1 MGSETRKP
9 GDLARIQEVE
19 RARASF
25 VVYRDDQ
32 DEQRVLV
39 LETGVPALIGRRET
53 CQVALPWDDR
63 VSRVHA
69 ELVPVGGQWA
79 VVDDGSTNGTF
90 VNGERVMRRR
100 RLSDR
105 DVVRVGHTQILFRQP
120 TPGETGSTMME
131 DWPKVAP
138 VTEAQ
143 RRVLVALCRP
153 CLTDRLAP
161 PATNAQIAAELHL
174 TVEAVKQHL
183 RALGAKFAVAGLPQN
198 QKRTRLVRLAIEGG
212 VVTPADAEP

>member
-9 GDLARIQEVE
+9 GDLARIQEAE
-19 RARASF
+19 RARSSF

-32 DEQRVLV
+32 DEQYVLV
-39 LETGVPALIGRRET
+39 LEAGTPALIGRRET
-53 CQVALPWDDR
+53 CAVALPWDDR

-100 RLSDR
+100 RLADR
-105 DVVRVGHTQILFRQP
+105 DAVRVGHTQLLFRQP
-120 TPGETGSTMME
+120 ALGETGSTMME
-131 DWPKVAP
+131 DRPEVAP
-138 VTEAQ
+138 VTDAQ

-153 CLTDRLAP
+153 CLADRLAP

-183 RALGAKFAVAGLPQN
+183 RALGGKFAVGGLPQN
-198 QKRTRLVRLAIEGG
+198 QKRARLVRLAIEGG
-212 VVTPADAEP
+212 VVTPADADR